1 MSSFFAHGV
10 VGMTVWGFARRT
22 PAFEPFRHKGWFA
35 LAGLVSILPDLD
47 SYIGLS
53 HRGATHTLGFA
64 VGVSALIAGGAVFV
78 HGKRTL
84 WLMVPFSLA
93 LWLHGLMDLLVGGG
107 PRVQLFAPLWD
118 QAFRPFEGGLPI
130 HGVPRS
136 WDRVIARLMERTL
149 PGMAVEAGIF
159 GAFFAASIVRQR
171 RYQIV
176 LLITGALTWL
186 IYGLTR

>member
-22 PAFEPFRHKGWFA
+22 PAFESFRHKGWFA

-47 SYIGLS
+47 SYIGLR
-53 HRGATHTLGFA
+53 HRGVTHTLGFA
-64 VGVSALIAGGAVFV
+64 LVVSAVIALAAARV
-78 HGKRTL
+78 HGQRAL
-84 WLMVPFSLA
+84 WLMVPFSMA
-93 LWLHGLMDLLVGGG
+93 LWLHGFMDLLVGGG

-136 WDRVIARLMERTL
+136 WDSVIGRLMERTL

-186 IYGLTR
+186 IYGLLS